1 MRFVTVKKED
11 EVFVGVMDEE
21 LQRVLHIR
29 EVQVEM
35 EQEVTIPEE
44 MLTCIAQGEPFF
56 TKVNEV
62 VKWAKENKTE
72 AYYSLYEVEL
82 LAPILRPMKNI
93 LCVGKNY
100 REHAVEMGGE
110 EAIPKDI
117 IMFTKAP
124 TAVIGSG
131 AYIDSHSKL
140 TNELDYEGELAI
152 VIGKRGKE
160 IAAADALEHVFGYT
174 IVNDVT
180 ARDLQKKHKQFFIGK
195 SFDTFCPMG
204 PAIIHKSLVENPNK
218 LHIET
223 KVNGEVRQ
231 SSNTENMM
239 FQVEKIIEI
248 VSRGMTLEPG
258 DIIAT
263 GTPAG
268 VGKGFTPPRFLKKGD
283 VIEVT
288 VEHVGTLRNE
298 VK

>member
-1 MRFVTVKKED
+1 MRFVTVKRVD
-11 EVFVGVMDEE
+11 EVFVGVIDER
-21 LQRVLHIR
+21 LQRVLHVRDAQI
-29 EVQVEM
+29 QM
-35 EQEVTIPEE
+35 GQEVTIPRT
-44 MLTCIAQGEPFF
+44 MLACIEQGEYFF

-62 VKWAKENKTE
+62 VMWAQENETT
-72 AYYSLYEVEL
+72 AYYSVNEVEL
-82 LAPILRPMKNI
+82 LAPIPRPAKNI

-110 EAIPKDI
+110 EAIPADMI
-117 IMFTKAP
+117 LFTKAP

-131 AYIDSHSKL
+131 EYIDSHSKV

-152 VIGKRGKE
+152 VIGKRGKGIKAE
-160 IAAADALEHVFGYT
+160 DALQYVFGYT

-180 ARDLQKKHKQFFIGK
+180 ARDLQRKHKQFFIGK

-204 PAIIHKSLVENPNK
+204 PAILHKSAIVNPNH

-239 FQVEKIIEI
+239 FSVEKIIEI
-248 VSRGMTLEPG
+248 VSQGMTIEPG
-258 DIIAT
+258 DVIAT

-268 VGKGFTPPRFLKKGD
+268 VGKGFAPPRFLQAD
-283 VIEVT
+283 DEVEVT
-288 VEHVGTLRNE
+288 VEHIGTLRNE

>member
-1 MRFVTVKKED
+1 MRFVTVKKAD

-21 LQRVLHIR
+21 LQRVLHMQKAQI
-29 EVQVEM
+29 EM
-35 EQEVTIPEE
+35 GQEMTIPEE
-44 MLTCIAQGEPFF
+44 MLLCIEQGETFF

-62 VKWAKENKTE
+62 VKWTKENETK
-72 AYYSLYEVEL
+72 AYYSLKEVEL
-82 LAPILRPMKNI
+82 LAPIPRPTKNI
-93 LCVGKNY
+93 FCVGKNY

-110 EAIPKDI
+110 EAIPEDM
-117 IMFTKAP
+117 IMFTKSP
-124 TAVIGSG
+124 TAVIGHG
-131 AYIDSHSKL
+131 AYIDCYEGL

-152 VIGKRGKE
+152 VIGKRGKG
-160 IAAADALEHVFGYT
+160 IQAADAMEYVFGYT

-180 ARDLQKKHKQFFIGK
+180 ARDLQKKHKQFFLGK

-204 PAIIHKSLVENPNK
+204 PAVVHKSAIENPNQ

-239 FQVEKIIEI
+239 FNIETIIEI
-248 VSRGMTLEPG
+248 VSKGMTLEPG

-268 VGKGFTPPRFLKKGD
+268 VGKGFKPPRFLKKGD
-283 VIEVT
+283 IVEIT
-288 VEHVGTLRNE
+288 VERVGTLRNE